1 MRSKSSR
8 PERPGRGRPIR
19 RATAPGAPIGDPAT
33 GNGTLAA
40 RPAGDGPL
48 HEGPAG
54 EGPDREGPAGEGAA
68 PDRPIGHTAAGERV
82 RDNATRGAAES
93 VIRARALTKRYGD
106 ILAVDH
112 LNLDVRAGEVFG
124 LLGPN
129 GAGKTTTILMLLGLS
144 EPTEGH
150 AEVAGFDPTRAPL
163 EVKRRVGYMPD
174 EVGFYGGLTGR
185 QNLRY
190 TARLN
195 RIEPALIESRLS
207 DLLAQVGLADVA
219 DRAVE
224 TYSRGMRQRLGLAD
238 ALVKAPSVVVL
249 DEPTTA
255 IDPAGVAEVLDLIRS
270 IARDRGAAV
279 LLSSHLLHQVQQVC
293 DRVAIF
299 VSGKVVAQGTM
310 RRLAEQ
316 MAGDRVELEVGLEGP
331 VEEAERA
338 LRSVEG
344 VRDVS
349 HDEHDPRL
357 WRVTGARSLQAGLA
371 VALVARGIG
380 VWHLRRLGDDLDE
393 IYMRYFAKEE
403 AGNGRAA

>member
-1 MRSKSSR
+1 MRSKTSR
-8 PERPGRGRPIR
+8 GERPPR
-19 RATAPGAPIGDPAT
+19 D
-33 GNGTLAA
+33 
-40 RPAGDGPL
+40 
-48 HEGPAG
+48 
-54 EGPDREGPAGEGAA
+54 
-68 PDRPIGHTAAGERV
+68 TAA
-82 RDNATRGAAES
+82 S
-93 VIRARALTKRYGD
+93 VIRARALTKRYGE

-112 LNLDVRAGEVFG
+112 LNLDVRPGEVFG

-144 EPTEGH
+144 EPTDGH
-150 AEVAGFDPTRAPL
+150 AEVAGFDPTRFPL

-195 RIEPALIESRLS
+195 RIARAEIEPRLA
-207 DLLAQVGLADVA
+207 DVLEQVGLADVA
-219 DRAVE
+219 DRPVE

-238 ALVKAPSVVVL
+238 ALVKEPSVVVL

-255 IDPAGVAEVLDLIRS
+255 IDPAGVVEVLELIRS

-310 RRLAEQ
+310 HRLAEQ
-316 MAGDRVELEVGLEGP
+316 MGGDSLQLEVGLDGP
-331 VEEAERA
+331 ADEIEPA
-338 LRSVEG
+338 LRSVRG
-344 VRDVS
+344 VHEAVR
-349 HDEHDPRL
+349 DEHDPRL
-357 WRVTGARSLQAGLA
+357 WRVSGTRSLQRELA
-371 VALVARGIG
+371 TALVARGIG

-403 AGNGRAA
+403 AGDGRAA

>member
-8 PERPGRGRPIR
+8 PGRPASAR
-19 RATAPGAPIGDPAT
+19 RASE
-33 GNGTLAA
+33 
-40 RPAGDGPL
+40 
-48 HEGPAG
+48 HS
-54 EGPDREGPAGEGAA
+54 
-68 PDRPIGHTAAGERV
+68 AGERV
-82 RDNATRGAAES
+82 HDDPTRGANDS
-93 VIRARALTKRYGD
+93 VIRARALTRRYGD

-144 EPTEGH
+144 EPSEGH

-195 RIEPALIESRLS
+195 RIERALIEPRLS

-219 DRAVE
+219 DRPVE

-238 ALVKAPSVVVL
+238 ALVKDPSVVVL

-270 IARDRGAAV
+270 IAHDRGAAV

-316 MAGDRVELEVGLEGP
+316 MAGDKVQLEVGLDGPADEVEG
-331 VEEAERA
+331 A

-349 HDEHDPRL
+349 RDDHDPRL

-371 VALVARGIG
+371 AALVARGMG

-393 IYMRYFAKEE
+393 IYRRYFAKEE
-403 AGNGRAA
+403 AGHGRAA